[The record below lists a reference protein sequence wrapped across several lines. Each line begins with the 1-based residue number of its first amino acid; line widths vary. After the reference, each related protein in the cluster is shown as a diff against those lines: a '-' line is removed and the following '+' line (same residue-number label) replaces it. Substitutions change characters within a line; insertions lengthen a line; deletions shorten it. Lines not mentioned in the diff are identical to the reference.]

1 MHTYND
7 LLERVSRHVIR
18 LFAQY
23 EKKDLCYH
31 NLEHTKTVVAR
42 TLQIA
47 AGYDLRAA
55 DLFVLTTSAWFHDT
69 GQLTGV
75 PQGHEERSIDIM
87 TTFLRA
93 NGVEEA
99 TINRVEHCIYS
110 TMLSQVPHS
119 LTAEILCDADTFN
132 LGTKEFCKT
141 DGLLKKE
148 CVLRNLSIDQW
159 EENTLQLLL
168 SHQYYTSYCQKLLKK
183 GKEENIAYV
192 RSQLLQLSAS
202 NSNS

>member
-18 LFAQY
+18 LFTQY

-31 NLEHTKTVVAR
+31 NLEHTKTVVER

-47 AGYDLRAA
+47 SSYDFSAA
-55 DLFVLTTSAWFHDT
+55 DLFILTTSAWFHDT

-75 PQGHEERSIDIM
+75 PEGHEERSIDIM
-87 TTFLRA
+87 KAFLQA

-99 TINRVEHCIYS
+99 TIKRVEHSIFS
-110 TMLSQVPHS
+110 TMLSQLPNS
-119 LTAEILCDADTFN
+119 LIEEILCDADTFN

-148 CVLRNLSIDQW
+148 CVLRNLPIDQW
-159 EENTLQLLL
+159 EEKTLQLLM
-168 SHQYYTSYCQKLLKK
+168 SHQYYTSYCQELLNK
-183 GKEENIAYV
+183 GKEENIAFV
-192 RSQLLQLSAS
+192 RSQLLQLSDS